1 MKKIDVTISAPK
13 GFFAAGVKADIKKSG
28 KHDIGLLFCEV
39 PASIA
44 GVFTQNKMAAAP
56 VHISKAAATRDYAR
70 ALIVN
75 SGCANACTGDQG
87 MLDARAMVQMTANA
101 LDVATN
107 EVLVCSTGVIGQLLP
122 MGKVADGIRDV
133 AKEIKQ
139 QDGTEFALAIMTT
152 DTFLKKSAYEIQLGE
167 HKILLAGVAK
177 GAGMIHPNM
186 ATMLCFITTDVNISP
201 VLLKKMVK
209 EIANQSFNMIVIDG
223 DTSTNDTMLVMASN
237 LAGNECI
244 ENEQHPYYEVFYQAL
259 LTLSQ
264 DLAKLIVRDGEGA
277 TKFLEI
283 NVKGAQDA
291 AQAKLAAMSIAKS
304 PLVKTAFFGKDAN
317 WGRIICAAGYSGAEL
332 DAKNVTLYIE
342 DLCIMKKGLDNAYN
356 KELLTDIMQN
366 TDIKITLD
374 LAVGKQE
381 ATVWTCDFSYDYV
394 KINAEYHT

>member
-1 MKKIDVTISAPK
+1 MKKIDVTISAPQ
-13 GFFAAGVKADIKKSG
+13 GFLAAGVKADMKKSG
-28 KHDIGLLFCEV
+28 KHDVGLLYCKV
-39 PASIA
+39 PASVA

-56 VHISKAAATRDYAR
+56 VHISKAAAARDYAR

-101 LDVATN
+101 LDIATN

-122 MGKVADGIRDV
+122 MGKLAGGIRDV
-133 AKEIKQ
+133 AKEIAH
-139 QDGTEFALAIMTT
+139 QDGSEFALAIMTT
-152 DTFLKKSAYEIQLGE
+152 DTFLKKAAYEIQLGE
-167 HKILLAGVAK
+167 HKVILSGVAK

-186 ATMLCFITTDVNISP
+186 ATMLCFITTDVNICP
-201 VLLKKMVK
+201 KILKKMVS
-209 EIANQSFNMIVIDG
+209 EIANKSFNMIVVDG

-237 LAGNECI
+237 LAGNSCI
-244 ENEQHPYYEVFYQAL
+244 DSEQHPFYQAFYQAL

-283 NVKGAQDA
+283 KVKGAHDF

-332 DAKNVTLYIE
+332 DPKNVTLHIE
-342 DLCIMKKGLDNAYN
+342 DVCIMKSGLDTEYDKQAL
-356 KELLTDIMQN
+356 ELIMQN

-374 LAVGKQE
+374 LAVGEQE

>member
-1 MKKIDVTISAPK
+1 MKKIDATISAPQ
-13 GFFAAGVKADIKKSG
+13 GFCAAGVKANIKKSG
-28 KHDIGLLFCEV
+28 KHDVGLLYCET
-39 PASIA
+39 PASVA
-44 GVFTQNKMAAAP
+44 GVFTQNKIAAAP
-56 VHISKAAATRDYAR
+56 VHISRAAAGRDYAR

-101 LDVATN
+101 LDISTN

-133 AKEIKQ
+133 AKEIGK
-139 QDGTEFALAIMTT
+139 QDGSEFALAIMTT
-152 DTFLKKSAYEIQLGE
+152 DTFMKKAAYEIEIDG
-167 HKILLAGVAK
+167 HKVLLSGVAK

-186 ATMLCFITTDVNISP
+186 ATMLCFITTDVNICP
-201 VLLKKMVK
+201 KVLKKMVS
-209 EIANQSFNMIVIDG
+209 EIANKSFNMIVVDG

-237 LAGNECI
+237 LAGNCQI
-244 ENEQHPYYEVFYQAL
+244 DSEQHPDYNNFYQAL
-259 LTLSQ
+259 LAISQ

-283 NVKGAQDA
+283 NVKGAKDF
-291 AQAKLAAMSIAKS
+291 AQAKMAAMSIAKS

-317 WGRIICAAGYSGAEL
+317 WGRIICAAGYSGADL
-332 DAKNVTLYIE
+332 DPKNVTLHIE
-342 DLCIMKKGLDNAYN
+342 DLCIMKNGLDTEYN
-356 KELLTDIMQN
+356 VQRLTAIMQN

-374 LAVGKQE
+374 LAVGNEE

-394 KINAEYHT
+394 KINAEYHM